1 MMKTCVVLALF
12 LMAGV
17 SLGDIQKRVDNG
29 RPCTADETEHFV
41 FLRISNQVI
50 RSNFSCSGT
59 VIGNGNWILTA
70 KHCKNDGGLGW
81 LFRYFR
87 KFNVKDVTSTLEI
100 TSKETFPHKT
110 ADVMLI
116 KVNTGMAGMP
126 LVPEAVC
133 SQVMNQISP
142 TNTVPMV
149 VPARHTKEED
159 KTWKDVS
166 MCADIKVN
174 GRGTIRK
181 TNVLLWSPDGCDT
194 CKGDSGAGYI
204 YNNALFAVHS
214 GKIPVGQGKVENVG
228 PIVCNGHIRNW
239 IVNTMNNNP

>member
-1 MMKTCVVLALF
+1 MKTCVVLALF

-17 SLGDIQKRVDNG
+17 SLGDIQKRVNNG
-29 RPCTADETEHFV
+29 RKCTADETKSFV
-41 FLRISNQVI
+41 FITE
-50 RSNFSCSGT
+50 CSGT
-59 VIGNGNWILTA
+59 VIGNGNWIITA
-70 KHCKNDGGLGW
+70 KHCEDDGGLDRLIRW
-81 LFRYFR
+81 FSPT
-87 KFNVKDVTSTLEI
+87 KIKDVTLTQTITLE
-100 TSKETFPHKT
+100 KTFKHAT

-116 KVNTGMAGMP
+116 KVNTSMEGMP

-133 SQVMNQISP
+133 SQVLNQISP

-166 MCADIKVN
+166 MCADINVN

-194 CKGDSGAGYI
+194 CKLSMHHAHDLDDRESTPAGCHRGRYWC
-204 YNNALFAVHS
+204 H
-214 GKIPVGQGKVENVG
+214 
-228 PIVCNGHIRNW
+228 
-239 IVNTMNNNP
+239 